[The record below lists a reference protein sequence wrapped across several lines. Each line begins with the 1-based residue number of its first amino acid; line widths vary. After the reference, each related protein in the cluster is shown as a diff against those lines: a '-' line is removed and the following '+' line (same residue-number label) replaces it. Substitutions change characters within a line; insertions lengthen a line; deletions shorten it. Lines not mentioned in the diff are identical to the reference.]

1 MVRRPGVEGTNL
13 GESEVKAYMT
23 SRLAKYKWLDVG
35 VVFVESI
42 PKTASGKVLKK
53 DLRAAWQKSR
63 DPKV

>member
-1 MVRRPGVEGTNL
+1 M